1 MICKGGELTVW
12 AFHPCFIYNSCWMA
26 CQEQAIFRLSWS
38 SVENKLIQVF
48 NKIAIIYSLS
58 LFFFIFHDTISQL
71 RQFPLNNALLL
82 WKTLFSVKF
91 TYLLFYRDV
100 SIIIIDYNYK
110 NADIPINTNN
120 EQEELFMSSN
130 TYQSSLDQ
138 ETSILTIL
146 TVSEVAEYLGVGKNR
161 IYELLNNQTLKG
173 FRIGSTW
180 KISRMA
186 LEEYIMNA
194 SKL

>member
-1 MICKGGELTVW
+1 MKK
-12 AFHPCFIYNSCWMA
+12 N
-26 CQEQAIFRLSWS
+26 
-38 SVENKLIQVF
+38 ENKLIQVF

-82 WKTLFSVKF
+82 RKTLFSVKF

>member
-1 MICKGGELTVW
+1 
-12 AFHPCFIYNSCWMA
+12 MA
-26 CQEQAIFRLSWS
+26 I
-38 SVENKLIQVF
+38 
-48 NKIAIIYSLS
+48 
-58 LFFFIFHDTISQL
+58 LFFFQKLSNLPQNHFIINIIFFFCFQ
-71 RQFPLNNALLL
+71 Q
-82 WKTLFSVKF
+82 VQF
-91 TYLLFYRDV
+91 TYL
-100 SIIIIDYNYK
+100 IIDYNYK